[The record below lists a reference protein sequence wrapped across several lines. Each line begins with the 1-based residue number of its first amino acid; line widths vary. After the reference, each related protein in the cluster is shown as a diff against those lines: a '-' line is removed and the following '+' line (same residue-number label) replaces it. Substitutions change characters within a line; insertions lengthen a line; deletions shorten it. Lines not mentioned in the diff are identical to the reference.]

1 MEETILEKRDRLRAM
16 AEDADGG
23 TWDLSEN
30 DQAACRSGADAISV
44 VHELEHPLAVLVR
57 RVHGNNARWWHNP
70 ATGERI
76 ERNVGEL
83 LMLVTSEL
91 GEALEGHR
99 KGMADAHLPER
110 SSFEVEI
117 ADAVIRLFDMAGGL
131 GLDLAGAFEAKLAYN
146 ATRHDHTNAARLA
159 AGGKKY

>member
-1 MEETILEKRDRLRAM
+1 MATETRREQWERRLRGM
-16 AEDADGG
+16 AEDD
-23 TWDLSEN
+23 TWDLNEN
-30 DQAACRSGADAISV
+30 DQAACRAGADALALV
-44 VHELEHPLAVLVR
+44 DGLEHPLAVLVR
-57 RVHGNNARWWHNP
+57 RVHGANARWWHNP
-70 ATGERI
+70 ATGERV

-91 GEALEGHR
+91 AEALEGHR

-117 ADAVIRLFDMAGGL
+117 ADAVIRLFDMAGGM

-146 ATRHDHTNAARLA
+146 ATRHDHTDAARLA
-159 AGGKKY
+159 AGGKRY

>member
-1 MEETILEKRDRLRAM
+1 MEETTVEKRDRLRAM
-16 AEDADGG
+16 GEILMWGDMTDK
-23 TWDLSEN
+23 DR
-30 DQAACRSGADAISV
+30 AACRAGADALTASLT
-44 VHELEHPLAVLVR
+44 LEHPLAELVR

-70 ATGERI
+70 ATGERV

-91 GEALEGHR
+91 AEALEGHR

-110 SSFEVEI
+110 PSFEVEI
-117 ADAVIRLFDMAGGL
+117 ADAVIRLLDLAGGM

>member
-1 MEETILEKRDRLRAM
+1 MRETILEQVGRLQAM
-16 AEDADGG
+16 AEDDGG
-23 TWDLSEN
+23 TWDLTEN
-30 DQAACRSGADAISV
+30 DRAACRAGGEALALRSGA
-44 VHELEHPLAVLVR
+44 LHPLEVLMR

-70 ATGERI
+70 ATGERV

-99 KGMADAHLPER
+99 KGIADAHLPER
-110 SSFEVEI
+110 PSFEVEI